1 MSGRVSGSYQATNE
15 AMELMSGLF
24 MPSDMLMLDS
34 GMMKN
39 TSKVQNTWLAAI
51 LIWKNM
57 CEKGRLQAKE
67 DCSSNLY

>member
-1 MSGRVSGSYQATNE
+1 MSGRVGGSYQASIE